1 MEPIVGI
8 VGIASIR
15 AFLKDPIGGLEESD
29 DPSHGIDGRGI
40 GIRPLRLSARGVMRF
55 PSY

>member
-8 VGIASIR
+8 IGVATIR
-15 AFLKDPIGGLEESD
+15 AFIKDPIVGLQESD

-40 GIRPLRLSARGVMRF
+40 GIRRF

>member
-8 VGIASIR
+8 VDIASIR

-55 PSY
+55 PS